1 MDNKDLYPL
10 LDAIPRNRLP
20 EVKVYLEGISRSSS
34 MDAYLDSAP
43 YDDEE
48 LSPESR
54 EAVRV
59 ALEESKRGEVYSR
72 EDIIREFDLG

>member
-1 MDNKDLYPL
+1 MNKTELYRL
-10 LDAIPRNRLP
+10 IDAIPQSRLP

-34 MDAYLDSAP
+34 MDAYLDAAP

-54 EAVRV
+54 AAVKT
-59 ALEESKRGEVYSR
+59 ALEEARRGEVFSR
-72 EDIIREFDLG
+72 EEIVKEFDLG

>member
-1 MDNKDLYPL
+1 MNKKDLYRL
-10 LDAIPRNRLP
+10 IDTIPQNRLP

-34 MDAYLDSAP
+34 MDAYLDAAP

-54 EAVRV
+54 EAVRI
-59 ALEESKRGEVYSR
+59 ALEEAKRGEVFSR
-72 EDIIREFDLG
+72 EEIIKEFDLG